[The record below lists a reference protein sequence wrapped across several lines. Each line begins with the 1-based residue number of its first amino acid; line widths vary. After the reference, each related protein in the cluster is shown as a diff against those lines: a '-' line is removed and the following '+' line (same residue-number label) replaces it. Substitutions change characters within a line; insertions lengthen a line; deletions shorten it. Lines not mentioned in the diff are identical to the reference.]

1 MRRLGYCRKKR
12 QSEFERRRKLERRQ
26 FYNRKRCPCE
36 GDSIVWIG
44 WHAGYVLRQNKV
56 DGKSE
61 PCCLTTWNLNDAES
75 SHLDF
80 ARKSWRRRGDK
91 ASIAL
96 PFDPYLIVGDEKR
109 LESRFRGKR
118 EKTEREV

>member
-1 MRRLGYCRKKR
+1 M
-12 QSEFERRRKLERRQ
+12 
-26 FYNRKRCPCE
+26 
-36 GDSIVWIG
+36 
-44 WHAGYVLRQNKV
+44 RQNKV
-56 DGKSE
+56 DGKGE
-61 PCCLTTWNLNDAES
+61 PGCLTMWNLNDAES

-96 PFDPYLIVGDEKR
+96 PFDPYLIVGDELR
-109 LESRFRGKR
+109 LKPGFRGKR